1 VWPSWHLD
9 QLAMAAVGMGRG
21 ALLPHVLALAGY
33 TAVFLW
39 IAARRLRRNG

>member
-1 VWPSWHLD
+1 MRH
-9 QLAMAAVGMGRG
+9 G
-21 ALLPHVLALAGY
+21 ALLPHVLVLAGF